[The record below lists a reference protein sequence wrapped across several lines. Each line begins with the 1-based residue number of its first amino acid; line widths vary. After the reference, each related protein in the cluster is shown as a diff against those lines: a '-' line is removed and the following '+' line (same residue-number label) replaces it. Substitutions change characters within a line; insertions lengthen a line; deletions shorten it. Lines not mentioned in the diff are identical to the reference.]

1 MLDEETKEAF
11 KKRKEE
17 MHKNEFLFNE
27 DLTKVEEIKKIK
39 LVDLHNRYKELL
51 YIEDTDRIDVVLAT
65 ALSNK
70 LDGIPLWLIL
80 VGASGDMKSA
90 QLNAIRTKDSFILH
104 NLTSKTLVNGYRDK
118 VKFPD
123 LAPFLDKK
131 IVLIT
136 DMAQLLKLPPNEKG
150 ELWGQLR
157 DLYDGYA
164 GKASGQGA
172 NTRYKDLKVTLIG
185 ASTPAI
191 DGQILVHQ
199 DLGTRELIYR
209 VGGNINKQ
217 EVMKKCF
224 QNEEIEDYIKKELEN
239 VTTTFIRQTEIRRD
253 FISEETYDKIKEIAT
268 YITYM
273 RATAE
278 IDQSDELRNIVYP
291 EEPTRI
297 AKQLKKMYVCL
308 MSLAEDYPEEKTMK
322 ILWKIGRSSA
332 FPLRIKVFEF
342 LLSGQEYST
351 SQIAE
356 FLHIGKSTAKRE
368 LNILWNMNLLRC
380 RKEPTN
386 YPSLTYD
393 YWRLNEHPF
402 INSVRKYIR

>member
-1 MLDEETKEAF
+1 MEQEVRENFEKRLKEM
-11 KKRKEE
+11 KE
-17 MHKNEFLFNE
+17 NEFVFSKN
-27 DLTKVEEIKKIK
+27 LTEVKEIKKIS
-39 LVDLHNRYKELL
+39 LVDLHDRYKELM
-51 YIEDTDRIDVVLAT
+51 YIEDTDRIDIVLA
-65 ALSNK
+65 AAISNK
-70 LDGIPLWLIL
+70 LDGIPIWLII
-80 VGASGDMKSA
+80 VGPSGDMKSM
-90 QLNAIRTKDSFILH
+90 QLNAIRTDDTFILH

-118 VKFPD
+118 FKFPD
-123 LAPFLDKK
+123 LAPLLDKK
-131 IVLIT
+131 IIIIP

-164 GKASGQGA
+164 GKASGQGTNA
-172 NTRYKDLKVTLIG
+172 KYKDLKVTLIG

-209 VGGNINKQ
+209 VEGNVDKQ
-217 EVMKKCF
+217 KVMKKCF
-224 QNEEIEDYIKKELEN
+224 ENEEMEEYIKKELEI
-239 VTTTFIRQTEIRRD
+239 VTTTFIRQAKIERKY
-253 FISEETYDKIKEIAT
+253 ISEETYDKIKEIAT

-278 IDQSDELRNIVYP
+278 VDQSDELRNIVYP

-297 AKQLKKMYVCL
+297 AKQLKKLFVCL
-308 MSLAEDYPEEKTMK
+308 TALSEDYPEEKALK
-322 ILWKIGRSSA
+322 ILWKVGRSSA

-342 LLSGQEYST
+342 LLNGEEYST
-351 SQIAE
+351 SQVAE

-368 LNILWNMNLLRC
+368 LNILWNMSLVKC

-386 YPSLTYD
+386 YPHLTYD
-393 YWRLNEHPF
+393 YWKLSEHSF
-402 INSVRKYIR
+402 INSVRRYLKE